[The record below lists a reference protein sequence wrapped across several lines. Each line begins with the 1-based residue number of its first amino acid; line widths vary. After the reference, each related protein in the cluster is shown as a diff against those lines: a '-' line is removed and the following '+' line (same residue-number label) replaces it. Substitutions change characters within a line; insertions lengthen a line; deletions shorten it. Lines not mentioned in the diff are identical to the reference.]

1 MVLYSQFSLLKISL
15 KFSQQSRSVAI
26 HVDMSLTVMLAGFV
40 ATCMSCRMSFT
51 LSLPDEFYMFS
62 FELRVFQI
70 LGRTCPASEVGRISP
85 PPVLKGGLG
94 GPKIWK
100 TRSSKLNM

>member
-15 KFSQQSRSVAI
+15 KFSQQSRSVAV
-26 HVDMSLTVMLAGFV
+26 HVDMSLTVMLAGFA

-70 LGRTCPASEVGRISP
+70 LGD
-85 PPVLKGGLG
+85 GGLA
-94 GPKIWK
+94 
-100 TRSSKLNM
+100 L

>member
-26 HVDMSLTVMLAGFV
+26 HVDMSLTVTLAGFV

-70 LGRTCPASEVGRISP
+70 LGPPSP
-85 PPVLKGGLG
+85 PFNTGGGDMRPTSLAG
-94 GPKIWK
+94 HVRPKIWK